1 MKCAYFWVLI
11 FVWLSGCSSAGVE
24 EQQQTAEEKALSVEE
39 ILNRD
44 PTQSDY
50 VKSPRCI
57 NTTRI
62 RDMEV
67 IDEQHIVLRVAR
79 EEYYLVRFDRRCP
92 GLRRGRPVIYEPGG
106 GSQLCVLDGIRATY
120 DSGLGGISP
129 GMRCSI
135 PGFESVTKEQVA
147 LLKDTLQVKR
157 GNNRTAEP
165 APESDDL
172 IHNPVRT
179 RTKRLSGRGPGLRGS
194 AVGQNCGR
202 TRSVRLLACRP
213 RLAGDL

>member
-1 MKCAYFWVLI
+1 MKHVYLCFFI
-11 FVWLSGCSSAGVE
+11 FLSLSGCSSAGLE
-24 EQQQTAEEKALSVEE
+24 EQRQAAAEKALSVEE

-50 VKSPRCI
+50 VDSPRCI

-79 EEYYLVRFDRRCP
+79 ADYYLIRFDRRCP
-92 GLRRGRPVIYEPGG
+92 GLRRGRPVIYEPGS

-120 DSGLGGISP
+120 DTGLGGISP

-135 PGFESVTKEQVA
+135 PSFESVTKEQVS

-157 GNNRTAEP
+157 GASRTTES
-165 APESDDL
+165 APEADAES
-172 IHNPVRT
+172 
-179 RTKRLSGRGPGLRGS
+179 S
-194 AVGQNCGR
+194 AG
-202 TRSVRLLACRP
+202 
-213 RLAGDL
+213 AGADEET

>member
-1 MKCAYFWVLI
+1 MKRVYLYLVI
-11 FVWLSGCSSAGVE
+11 FVALSGCSSAGVE
-24 EQQQTAEEKALSVEE
+24 EQQRAAAEKALSVEE

-79 EEYYLVRFDRRCP
+79 AEYYLIRFDRRCP
-92 GLRRGRPVIYEPGG
+92 GLRRGRPVIYEPGS

-120 DSGLGGISP
+120 DTGLGGISP

-135 PGFESVTKEQVA
+135 PSFASVTKEQVS
-147 LLKDTLQVKR
+147 LLKDTLQV
-157 GNNRTAEP
+157 NRRTSKTTAP
-165 APESDDL
+165 APEADDESSAGAGSDEE
-172 IHNPVRT
+172 T
-179 RTKRLSGRGPGLRGS
+179 
-194 AVGQNCGR
+194 
-202 TRSVRLLACRP
+202 
-213 RLAGDL
+213 

>member
-1 MKCAYFWVLI
+1 MKGPWCAL
-11 FVWLSGCSSAGVE
+11 LSVGLLVGCSNAGLDA
-24 EQQQTAEEKALSVEE
+24 QQQAAAEKALSVEE

-50 VKSPRCI
+50 VDAPRCI

-62 RDMEV
+62 RDMQV

-79 EEYYLVRFDRRCP
+79 NEYYLVRFDHRCP
-92 GLRRGRPVIYEPGG
+92 GLRRGRPVIYEPGS
-106 GSQLCVLDGIRATY
+106 GSQLCVMDGIRATY

-147 LLKDTLQVKR
+147 LLKDTLQSKR
-157 GNNRTAEP
+157 RGSEPVAP
-165 APESDDL
+165 APQPDADPQADVEPDEE
-172 IHNPVRT
+172 T
-179 RTKRLSGRGPGLRGS
+179 
-194 AVGQNCGR
+194 
-202 TRSVRLLACRP
+202 
-213 RLAGDL
+213 

>member
-1 MKCAYFWVLI
+1 MKRANFFLLI
-11 FVWLSGCSSAGVE
+11 MVSLAGCNSAGID

-44 PTQSDY
+44 PTQDDY
-50 VKSPRCI
+50 VESPRCI

-62 RDMEV
+62 RDMQV

-79 EEYYLVRFDRRCP
+79 EQYYLVRFDRRCP
-92 GLRRGRPVIYEPGG
+92 GLRRGRPVIYEPGI

-147 LLKDTLQVKR
+147 LLKDTLQA
-157 GNNRTAEP
+157 NRRSSSSAEP
-165 APESDDL
+165 AAETQSDSES
-172 IHNPVRT
+172 
-179 RTKRLSGRGPGLRGS
+179 
-194 AVGQNCGR
+194 
-202 TRSVRLLACRP
+202 
-213 RLAGDL
+213 

>member
-1 MKCAYFWVLI
+1 MMRIYFPL
-11 FVWLSGCSSAGVE
+11 FVIVSLAGCNSAGVDR
-24 EQQQTAEEKALSVEE
+24 QQQSAEEKALSVEE
-39 ILNRD
+39 ILTRD
-44 PTQSDY
+44 PTQDDY

-62 RDMEV
+62 RDMQV

-92 GLRRGRPVIYEPGG
+92 GLRRGRPVIYEPGSG
-106 GSQLCVLDGIRATY
+106 TQLCVLDAIRATY

-147 LLKDTLQVKR
+147 LLKDTLQAKR
-157 GNNRTAEP
+157 RSSSSAEP
-165 APESDDL
+165 AAETQTDADPD
-172 IHNPVRT
+172 T
-179 RTKRLSGRGPGLRGS
+179 
-194 AVGQNCGR
+194 
-202 TRSVRLLACRP
+202 
-213 RLAGDL
+213 